1 MNIDPVILREIKNLK
16 DYINDGD
23 FTGFYQKLKSKLLG
37 LNRIVSMGDDIGTVT
52 QMFYDSGVL
61 DEVLSNM
68 YYIPEYMFYGTNIPK
83 IVLPSSIKTIEI
95 RAFIYCHAEEIVL
108 PDTLNAIGSVAFA
121 YCRNLKEIK
130 IPESV
135 NSLSTHGTFWKCDS
149 VLRFWIPEKFRGKI
163 KKEDLCGRE
172 VIGRIKYY

>member
-1 MNIDPVILREIKNLK
+1 MNIDPVILKAIKNLK

-37 LNRIVSMGDDIGTVT
+37 LNRHLIIDEDIGTVT
-52 QMFYDSGVL
+52 QMFYDSGIL

-68 YYIPEYMFYGTNIPK
+68 YYIPEYMFYFTDIPK
-83 IVLPSSIKTIEI
+83 IVLPSNIKIIETG
-95 RAFIYCHAEEIVL
+95 AFIHCQAEEIVL
-108 PDTLNAIGSVAFA
+108 PDTLNAIGCNAFA

-149 VLRFWIPEKFRGKI
+149 VLRFWIPKKFKDKI
-163 KKEDLCGRE
+163 KKVDLCGRE